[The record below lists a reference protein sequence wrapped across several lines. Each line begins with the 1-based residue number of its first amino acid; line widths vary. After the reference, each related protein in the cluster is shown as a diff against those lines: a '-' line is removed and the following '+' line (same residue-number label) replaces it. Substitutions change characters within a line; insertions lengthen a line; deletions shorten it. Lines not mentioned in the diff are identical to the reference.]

1 MMRVGAL
8 LILLSFVPAL
18 AQPAQVMVLGQGSR
32 TWRSGGQGLDPILL
46 IEPFTGTTDTSNT
59 PGEAIDFLHAP
70 GWISPLLF
78 DEGQN
83 IARRVLLPGGGISA
97 PNAGLGFDKQL
108 EGTVNGDHEV
118 AFERKPTLFEPR
130 VLVRGIEVIMSF
142 VPAVGVKR
150 VRFYPRNTV
159 VATPGAPFQSDFLRG
174 YELWINPAETGPN
187 NPDALVGRS
196 LDNQEPVVEVQLP
209 PQYAHYLRLK
219 SIAEVPFEL
228 DEIEVYGTG
237 YLSQAVYVSD
247 LLDLGDR
254 ATIGPLSWVERAVG
268 DSGRSSLAVR
278 VRTGSDDTPLVY
290 LKNVYALENNQR
302 VKTGEEE
309 VTPQEYYTLERVD
322 RAPLKEDDQYWSPW
336 TPVGQGSLI
345 NAPNPRRYVQLRAE
359 FAGELYDTRQL
370 DRIEFPYLQ
379 PPIADGLVAEVYPRL
394 ARAEEPATFRY
405 AVRLGA
411 QGQIRGYDR
420 LEVDTNAPVL
430 QVREARLNGE
440 PFEVQVD
447 FIRPEGF
454 GLSFPL
460 IQENGALLEF
470 TFDLPIFRFGT
481 TFSGRAYQRSSGEV
495 PQALQAGEAT
505 LFGPGD
511 VAELSGLSV
520 EIPRPQIGKLV
531 GQIALGSQLFTPN
544 GDGVNEVLVLAF
556 NLLQLTRPAPVL
568 LEIYDLEGRLV
579 YTFTEERSIGPVRY
593 IWDGKSSQ
601 GKTVPPG
608 IYLWVLRVQADAFE
622 ERHSGTLGVVY

>member
-1 MMRVGAL
+1 MRGLVLFCLWLGLGIAHG
-8 LILLSFVPAL
+8 
-18 AQPAQVMVLGQGSR
+18 QPARVLVLGEGSR
-32 TWRSGGQGLDPILL
+32 TWQSGGLGLDPILL
-46 IEPFTGTTDTSNT
+46 VDPFVGTTDTTNT
-59 PGEAIDFLHAP
+59 PGETIDFKHAP
-70 GWISPLLF
+70 GWIGPLLF

-83 IARRVLLPGGGISA
+83 IASRVLMPGGSISA
-97 PNAGLGFDKQL
+97 PNAGVGFDKQL

-130 VLVRGIEVIMSF
+130 VLVRGIEVIMGFS
-142 VPAVGVKR
+142 PPVGIKR

-159 VATPGAPFQSDFLRG
+159 AATPGAPFQSDFIRG
-174 YELWINPAETGPN
+174 YELWINAAETSPN

-196 LDNQEPVVEVQLP
+196 LDNQQPVVEVPLP
-209 PQYAHYLRLK
+209 AQYARYLRLK

-237 YLSQAVYVSD
+237 YLAAATYVSD

-254 ATIGPLSWVERAVG
+254 ATIGALSWVERTVG
-268 DSGRSSLAVR
+268 DPARSSLAVR

-309 VTPQEYYTLERVD
+309 VTRQAYYTLERVD
-322 RAPLKEDDQYWSPW
+322 RAPLKEDSQHWSAW
-336 TPVGQGSLI
+336 TPVAPGNLI
-345 NAPNPRRYVQLRAE
+345 NAPNPRRYLQLRVE
-359 FAGELYDTRQL
+359 FGGELFSARQL

-394 ARAEEPATFRY
+394 ARAEEAATFRY
-405 AVRLGA
+405 AVRLAAG
-411 QGQIRGYDR
+411 GPVRGYDR
-420 LEVDTNAPVL
+420 LEVDTNAPVV

-447 FIRPEGF
+447 FVRPEGF

-460 IQENGALLEF
+460 IQADGDLLEF

-481 TFSGRAYQRSSGEV
+481 TFTGRAYESGSGAV
-495 PQALQAGEAT
+495 PQALQAGDAT
-505 LFGPGD
+505 QFGPGD
-511 VAELSGLSV
+511 LPELSGLSV

-531 GQIALGSQLFTPN
+531 GQIALSAPLFTPN
-544 GDGVNEVLVLAF
+544 GDGANDNFALDF

-568 LEIYDLEGRLV
+568 LEIYDLAGRLV
-579 YTFTEERSIGPVRY
+579 HTQGEARGIGPARY
-593 IWDGKSSQ
+593 RWDGRLS
-601 GKTVPPG
+601 GGGLAPAG

-622 ERHSGTLGVVY
+622 ERHRGTLGVVY

>member
-1 MMRVGAL
+1 V
-8 LILLSFVPAL
+8 
-18 AQPAQVMVLGQGSR
+18 
-32 TWRSGGQGLDPILL
+32 
-46 IEPFTGTTDTSNT
+46 
-59 PGEAIDFLHAP
+59 
-70 GWISPLLF
+70 
-78 DEGQN
+78 
-83 IARRVLLPGGGISA
+83 
-97 PNAGLGFDKQL
+97 GFDKQL
-108 EGTVNGDHEV
+108 TGTVNGDHEV

-142 VPAVGVKR
+142 APPVGVER

-159 VATPGAPFQSDFLRG
+159 AATPGAPFQSDFMRG
-174 YELWINPAETGPN
+174 YEVWINAAETGPN

-196 LDNQEPVVEVQLP
+196 LDNQDPVVELEIP

-237 YLSQAVYVSD
+237 YLAQATYVSD

-268 DSGRSSLAVR
+268 DAARSSVAVR
-278 VRTGSDDTPLVY
+278 VRTGSDNTPLVY
-290 LKNVYALENNQR
+290 LKNTYALTNNQR
-302 VKTGEEE
+302 VKIGEEE
-309 VTPQEYYTLERVD
+309 VSRQEYYALERVD
-322 RAPLKEDDQYWSPW
+322 RAPLKEDDLHWSPW
-336 TPVGQGSLI
+336 TPVVQGSLI

-394 ARAEEPATFRY
+394 ASAEAPATFRY
-405 AVRLGA
+405 AVRLSA
-411 QGQIRGYDR
+411 QGPIRGYDR

-447 FIRPEGF
+447 FIRPESF

-460 IQENGALLEF
+460 IQEEGVLLEF

-481 TFSGRAYQRSSGEV
+481 TFSGRAYQRNSGQV

-511 VAELSGLSV
+511 LPELSGLSV

-531 GQIALGSQLFTPN
+531 GEIALASQCFTPN
-544 GDGVNEVLVLAF
+544 GDGINDVLALEF

-568 LEIYDLEGRLV
+568 LEVYDLGGRRV
-579 YTFTEERSIGPVRY
+579 YTFAEEQGIGPVRY
-593 IWDGKSSQ
+593 TWDGRTSQ
-601 GKTVPPG
+601 DKTAPPG
-608 IYLWVLRVQADAFE
+608 IYIWLLRVQADAFE